1 MSDHTVLYVLLD
13 HEGTPYREP
22 HNRAQYVLPWE
33 WVNRM
38 IDGSPYS
45 MTITDCR
52 EYHKTIDHTHYT
64 FLTTAV
70 WGESHTSYW
79 LTTFDVLEWLRKA
92 RGAFD
97 RSIATIEGQER

>member
-33 WVNRM
+33 WVNRI
-38 IDGSPYS
+38 IDGSPHS

-52 EYHKTIDHTHYT
+52 VYHKTIDYT
-64 FLTTAV
+64 YYTYLVSTA
-70 WGESHTSYW
+70 WGEGHKAYW
-79 LTTFDVLEWLRKA
+79 LTTFDVREWLRKA
-92 RGAFD
+92 RDSFD
-97 RSIATIEGQER
+97 RSIAAIEGLER

>member
-33 WVNRM
+33 WVNRI
-38 IDGSPYS
+38 IDGSPHS

-52 EYHKTIDHTHYT
+52 VYYKTIDHTYYT
-64 FLTTAV
+64 YFVSAV
-70 WGESHTSYW
+70 WGDNHKSHW
-79 LTTFDVLEWLRKA
+79 LTTLDVLPWLRRA
-92 RGAFD
+92 RGSFA
-97 RSIATIEGQER
+97 RSIAAIEGLDR